1 MHPFKQLLRQPLRTI
16 AALIILTASA
26 AFMCLSWGVYRSGL
40 ATAKAVDDGFTTLMV
55 YDEEYLTNNTTTT
68 EINHY
73 DSATG
78 EFIPTEWEVSLLS
91 AFESDGT
98 FDSISAALPQSDA
111 LRDIMIS
118 RYTNAYIDGYLP
130 LIPSLDGGD
139 AYGYFDSP
147 YKSAVLVFKAT
158 DMKVEPAIRM
168 EGFYRLS
175 LEGDI
180 IARPAFSDRFTKID
194 KIRLAWNSADEK
206 ELEELKTDYEI
217 GKTYIVSLPD
227 NYCDIDRKA
236 KWAIINMYI
245 GYSHGA
251 PTGATVDNVDWSKL
265 EIGSKKKTTAGVLN
279 GQAGAT
285 MECYGHTYGI
295 SDEYLDGLGYCGSDM
310 MFSFPR
316 ENDDSND
323 LFANHY
329 GSIAEVTGT
338 LEDFLADPE
347 NKSWVDSI
355 NEINR
360 TLSAVTV
367 YGTDSINS
375 ILLFADK
382 TMYMS
387 DGEEFSAEDYEQGN
401 NVCIVSETA
410 AYKNGWKLGDK
421 ITLNYYRGLSTSI
434 NSVVNPAPG
443 QYSLRND
450 LGISGEYVIKGIYRH
465 TNQFSEKP
473 GDISPNA
480 IFVPNKS
487 FDKLG
492 IRQPID
498 ENSEDRYA
506 ANMESWQSDL
516 DLESM
521 VIKNGRI
528 DDMKAFI
535 EQQGWNLNWFKFY
548 DGGYSEVKATV
559 EGIKDSADD
568 QLLASSL
575 TCLAAFI
582 IYIALFVMRQRKNV
596 GVMLSLG
603 SGKKKAA
610 GFMIAVSTIPAAIAT
625 VLGAIIGCA
634 MLKGSVAKVVS
645 EASQQLDTAF
655 SGASATGHAALE
667 NTAVLPSAAIIAAVA
682 LLAVYVAA
690 FVIVS
695 LITAGKNPRSLIRK

>member
-1 MHPFKQLLRQPLRTI
+1 MHPFKQLLRQPLRTA

-55 YDEEYLTNNTTTT
+55 YDEEYLTNNKTTA
-68 EINHY
+68 EINYY

-78 EFIPTEWEVSLLS
+78 EYIPTEWEKPLLS
-91 AFESDGT
+91 AFEDDGT

-118 RYTNAYIDGYLP
+118 RYTNAYINGYLP

-147 YKSAVLVFKAT
+147 YNSAVLVFKAT
-158 DMKVEPAIRM
+158 DMKVEPHIRM

-180 IARPAFSDRFTKID
+180 IARPAFSDRFAKID
-194 KIRLAWNSADEK
+194 KIRLTSNGTDEK
-206 ELEELKTDYEI
+206 ELEEIKTDYEI
-217 GKTYIVSLPD
+217 GKTYIVSLSD
-227 NYCDIDRKA
+227 NYCDIDRRA
-236 KWAIINMYI
+236 KQEIIYMYI
-245 GYSHGA
+245 STSHGA

-265 EIGSKKKTTAGVLN
+265 EIGSDKKPTKRVVGEQVD
-279 GQAGAT
+279 AT
-285 MECYGHTYGI
+285 IECYGQVYGI
-295 SDEYLDGLGYCGSDM
+295 SGKYLDGLGYCGSDG
-310 MFSFPR
+310 FRFPR
-316 ENDDSND
+316 GDDDSND
-323 LFANHY
+323 LFANY
-329 GSIAEVTGT
+329 YDSIAEVTGT

-347 NKSWVDSI
+347 NKSWVDFI

-360 TLSAVTV
+360 SLSAATV
-367 YGTDSINS
+367 YGTDNINS

-382 TMYMS
+382 TMYLS

-401 NVCIVSETA
+401 SVCIVSETA
-410 AYKNGWKLGDK
+410 AYKNGWKLGDR

-443 QYSLRND
+443 QYSLRDD

-480 IFVPNKS
+480 IFVPNKN

-498 ENSEDRYA
+498 ENSEDRFA
-506 ANMESWQSDL
+506 ATMESWQSAL
-516 DLESM
+516 DIESM

-535 EQQGWNLNWFKFY
+535 EQQGWDLNWFKFY

-667 NTAVLPSAAIIAAVA
+667 NTAVLPSAAVIAAVA
-682 LLAVYVAA
+682 LLVVYVAA
-690 FVIVS
+690 FAIVS
-695 LITAGKNPRSLIRK
+695 LITAGKNPRLLIRK

>member
-55 YDEEYLTNNTTTT
+55 YDEEYLTNNKITT
-68 EINHY
+68 EAYSY

-78 EFIPTEWEVSLLS
+78 EYIPTEWEVSLLS

-98 FDSISAALPQSDA
+98 FDAISSILPQSDS
-111 LRDIMIS
+111 LRAVYTH
-118 RYTNAYIDGYLP
+118 RFTNAYIPDY
-130 LIPSLDGGD
+130 IPAIASIDNSYAVSILDC
-139 AYGYFDSP
+139 P
-147 YKSAVLVFKAT
+147 YNSAVLVFRVT
-158 DMKVEPAIRM
+158 DVV
-168 EGFYRLS
+168 
-175 LEGDI
+175 LEENPSISGIYCLTLLGDI
-180 IARPAFSDRFTKID
+180 IAKPAVNEQYTSLDR
-194 KIRLAWNSADEK
+194 IRLSVQKA
-206 ELEELKTDYEI
+206 DYELLESI
-217 GKTYIVSLPD
+217 KSDYEVGKTYITALKNSFTDLDRSVKKSIVNSYVSF
-227 NYCDIDRKA
+227 R
-236 KWAIINMYI
+236 
-245 GYSHGA
+245 HGA
-251 PTGATVDNVDWSKL
+251 ATGVTVEDIDWSKL
-265 EIGSKKKTTAGVLN
+265 EFGSRKKPTVFIVGETIGGTLEYAGDIF
-279 GQAGAT
+279 
-285 MECYGHTYGI
+285 GI
-295 SDEYLDGLGYCGSDM
+295 SKEYENMIGYCGDTV
-310 MFSFPR
+310 FQFPYTQT
-316 ENDDSND
+316 
-323 LFANHY
+323 FAN
-329 GSIAEVTGT
+329 GSTMLSDFHNIAEVPGT
-338 LEDFLADPE
+338 LDEFLADPD
-347 NKSWVDSI
+347 NQLWVDYI
-355 NEINR
+355 NNFN
-360 TLSAVTV
+360 TMSHVSCV
-367 YGTDSINS
+367 YGTDNLNS
-375 ILLFADK
+375 LLLFADK
-382 TMYMS
+382 TIYLS

-401 NVCIVSETA
+401 KVCIVSETA

-421 ITLNYYRGLSTSI
+421 ITLNYYDGVQINYQNFTKALPGEYTSE
-434 NSVVNPAPG
+434 
-443 QYSLRND
+443 ND
-450 LGISGEYVIKGIYRH
+450 SGISCEYEIKGIYRH
-465 TNQFSEKP
+465 TNSFSGAP
-473 GDISPNA
+473 SDITPNTV
-480 IFVPNKS
+480 FVPNKS
-487 FDKLG
+487 FDNLG
-492 IRQPID
+492 IRQDSAPAD
-498 ENSEDRYA
+498 ESGFA
-506 ANMESWQSDL
+506 LPTQSDM
-516 DLESM
+516 DFESM

>member
-1 MHPFKQLLRQPLRTI
+1 MHPFKQLLRQPLRTA

-55 YDEEYLTNNTTTT
+55 YDEEYLTNNKTTA
-68 EINHY
+68 EINYY

-78 EFIPTEWEVSLLS
+78 EYIPTEWEKPLLS
-91 AFESDGT
+91 AFEDGGT

-118 RYTNAYIDGYLP
+118 RYTNAYINGYLP

-147 YKSAVLVFKAT
+147 YNSAVLVFKAT
-158 DMKVEPAIRM
+158 DMKVEPHIRM

-180 IARPAFSDRFTKID
+180 IARPAFSDRFAKID
-194 KIRLAWNSADEK
+194 KIRLTSNGTDEK
-206 ELEELKTDYEI
+206 ELEEIKTDYEI
-217 GKTYIVSLPD
+217 GKTYIVSLSD
-227 NYCDIDRKA
+227 NYCDIDRRA
-236 KWAIINMYI
+236 KQEIIYMYI
-245 GYSHGA
+245 STSHGA

-265 EIGSKKKTTAGVLN
+265 EIGSDKKPTKRVVGEQVD
-279 GQAGAT
+279 AT
-285 MECYGHTYGI
+285 IECYGQVYGI
-295 SDEYLDGLGYCGSDM
+295 SGKYLDGLGYCGSDG
-310 MFSFPR
+310 FRFPR
-316 ENDDSND
+316 GDDDSND
-323 LFANHY
+323 LFANY
-329 GSIAEVTGT
+329 YDSIAEVTGT

-347 NKSWVDSI
+347 NKSWVDFI

-360 TLSAVTV
+360 SLSAATV
-367 YGTDSINS
+367 YGTDNINS

-382 TMYMS
+382 TMYLS

-401 NVCIVSETA
+401 SVCIVSETA
-410 AYKNGWKLGDK
+410 AYKNGWKLGDR

-443 QYSLRND
+443 QYSLRDD

-480 IFVPNKS
+480 IFVPNKN

-498 ENSEDRYA
+498 ENSEDRFA
-506 ANMESWQSDL
+506 ATMESWQSAL
-516 DLESM
+516 DIESM

-535 EQQGWNLNWFKFY
+535 EQQGWDLNWFKFY

-667 NTAVLPSAAIIAAVA
+667 NTAVLPSAAVIAAVA
-682 LLAVYVAA
+682 LLVVYVAA
-690 FVIVS
+690 FAIVS
-695 LITAGKNPRSLIRK
+695 LITAGKNPRLLIRK

>member
-1 MHPFKQLLRQPLRTI
+1 MHPFKQLLRQPLRTA

-55 YDEEYLTNNTTTT
+55 YDEEYLTNNKTTA
-68 EINHY
+68 EINYY

-78 EFIPTEWEVSLLS
+78 EYIPTEWEKPLLS
-91 AFESDGT
+91 AFEDDGT

-118 RYTNAYIDGYLP
+118 RYTNAYINGYLP

-147 YKSAVLVFKAT
+147 YNSAVLVFKAT
-158 DMKVEPAIRM
+158 DMKVEPHIRM

-180 IARPAFSDRFTKID
+180 IARPAFSDRFAKID
-194 KIRLAWNSADEK
+194 KIRLTSNGTDEK
-206 ELEELKTDYEI
+206 ELEEIKTDYEI
-217 GKTYIVSLPD
+217 GKTYIVSLSD
-227 NYCDIDRKA
+227 NYCDIDRRA
-236 KWAIINMYI
+236 KQEIIYMYI
-245 GYSHGA
+245 STSHGA

-265 EIGSKKKTTAGVLN
+265 EIGSDKKPTKRVVGEQVD
-279 GQAGAT
+279 AT
-285 MECYGHTYGI
+285 IECYGQVYGI
-295 SDEYLDGLGYCGSDM
+295 SGKYLDGLGYCGSDG
-310 MFSFPR
+310 FRFPR
-316 ENDDSND
+316 GDDDSND
-323 LFANHY
+323 LFANY
-329 GSIAEVTGT
+329 YDSIAEVTGT

-347 NKSWVDSI
+347 NKSWVDFI

-360 TLSAVTV
+360 SLSAATV
-367 YGTDSINS
+367 YGTDNINS

-382 TMYMS
+382 TMYLS
-387 DGEEFSAEDYEQGN
+387 DGGEFSAEDYEQGN
-401 NVCIVSETA
+401 SVCIVSETA
-410 AYKNGWKLGDK
+410 AYKNGWKLGDR

-443 QYSLRND
+443 QYSLRDD

-480 IFVPNKS
+480 IFVPNKN

-498 ENSEDRYA
+498 ENSEDRFA
-506 ANMESWQSDL
+506 ATMESWQSAL
-516 DLESM
+516 DIESM

-535 EQQGWNLNWFKFY
+535 EQQGWDLNWFKFY

-667 NTAVLPSAAIIAAVA
+667 NTAVLPSAAVIAAVA
-682 LLAVYVAA
+682 LLVVYVAA
-690 FVIVS
+690 FAIVS
-695 LITAGKNPRSLIRK
+695 LITAGKNPRLLIRK

>member
-1 MHPFKQLLRQPLRTI
+1 MHPFKQLLRQPLRTA

-55 YDEEYLTNNTTTT
+55 YDEEYLTNNKTTA
-68 EINHY
+68 EINYY

-78 EFIPTEWEVSLLS
+78 EYIPTEWEKPLLS
-91 AFESDGT
+91 AFEDDGT

-118 RYTNAYIDGYLP
+118 RYTNAYINGYLP

-147 YKSAVLVFKAT
+147 YNSAVLVFKAT
-158 DMKVEPAIRM
+158 DMKVEPHIRM

-180 IARPAFSDRFTKID
+180 IARPAFSDRFAKID
-194 KIRLAWNSADEK
+194 KIRLTSNGTDEK
-206 ELEELKTDYEI
+206 ELEEIKTDYEI
-217 GKTYIVSLPD
+217 GKTYIVSLSD
-227 NYCDIDRKA
+227 NYCDIDRRA
-236 KWAIINMYI
+236 KQEIIYMYI
-245 GYSHGA
+245 STSHGA

-265 EIGSKKKTTAGVLN
+265 EIGSDKKPTKRVVGEQVD
-279 GQAGAT
+279 AT
-285 MECYGHTYGI
+285 IECYGQVYGI
-295 SDEYLDGLGYCGSDM
+295 SGKYLDGLGYCGSDG
-310 MFSFPR
+310 FRFPR
-316 ENDDSND
+316 GDDDSND
-323 LFANHY
+323 LFANY
-329 GSIAEVTGT
+329 YDSIAEVTGT

-347 NKSWVDSI
+347 NKSWVDFI

-360 TLSAVTV
+360 SLSAATV
-367 YGTDSINS
+367 YGTDNINS

-382 TMYMS
+382 TMYLS

-401 NVCIVSETA
+401 SVCIVSETA
-410 AYKNGWKLGDK
+410 AYKNGWKLGDR

-443 QYSLRND
+443 QYSLRDD

-480 IFVPNKS
+480 IFVPNKN

-498 ENSEDRYA
+498 ENSEDRFA
-506 ANMESWQSDL
+506 ATMESWQSAL
-516 DLESM
+516 DIESM

-535 EQQGWNLNWFKFY
+535 EQQGWA
-548 DGGYSEVKATV
+548 SELVQV
-559 EGIKDSADD
+559 
-568 QLLASSL
+568 LRRRL
-575 TCLAAFI
+575 
-582 IYIALFVMRQRKNV
+582 QR
-596 GVMLSLG
+596 G
-603 SGKKKAA
+603 
-610 GFMIAVSTIPAAIAT
+610 
-625 VLGAIIGCA
+625 
-634 MLKGSVAKVVS
+634 
-645 EASQQLDTAF
+645 
-655 SGASATGHAALE
+655 
-667 NTAVLPSAAIIAAVA
+667 
-682 LLAVYVAA
+682 
-690 FVIVS
+690 
-695 LITAGKNPRSLIRK
+695 

>member
-1 MHPFKQLLRQPLRTI
+1 
-16 AALIILTASA
+16 
-26 AFMCLSWGVYRSGL
+26 
-40 ATAKAVDDGFTTLMV
+40 
-55 YDEEYLTNNTTTT
+55 
-68 EINHY
+68 
-73 DSATG
+73 
-78 EFIPTEWEVSLLS
+78 
-91 AFESDGT
+91 
-98 FDSISAALPQSDA
+98 
-111 LRDIMIS
+111 MIS
-118 RYTNAYIDGYLP
+118 RYANAYINGYLP

-147 YKSAVLVFKAT
+147 YNSAVLVFKAT
-158 DMKVEPAIRM
+158 DIKVEPHIQM

-194 KIRLAWNSADEK
+194 KIRLTCNGADEK
-206 ELEELKTDYEI
+206 ELEEIKTDYEI
-217 GKTYIVSLPD
+217 GKTYIVSLSD
-227 NYCDIDRKA
+227 NYCDIDRRA
-236 KWAIINMYI
+236 KQEIIYMYI
-245 GYSHGA
+245 STSHGA

-265 EIGSKKKTTAGVLN
+265 EIGSDKKPTKRVVGEQVD
-279 GQAGAT
+279 AT
-285 MECYGHTYGI
+285 IECYGQVYGI
-295 SDEYLDGLGYCGSDM
+295 SGKYLDGLGYCGSDG
-310 MFSFPR
+310 FRFPR
-316 ENDDSND
+316 GDDDSND
-323 LFANHY
+323 LFANYY

-360 TLSAVTV
+360 SLSAATV
-367 YGTDSINS
+367 YGTDNINS

-382 TMYMS
+382 TMYLS
-387 DGEEFSAEDYEQGN
+387 DGGEFSAEDYEQGN
-401 NVCIVSETA
+401 SVCIVSETA
-410 AYKNGWKLGDK
+410 AYKNGWKLGDR

-443 QYSLRND
+443 QYSLRDD

-480 IFVPNKS
+480 IFVPNKN

-498 ENSEDRYA
+498 ENSEDRFA
-506 ANMESWQSDL
+506 ATMESWQSAL
-516 DLESM
+516 DIESM

-535 EQQGWNLNWFKFY
+535 EQQGWDLNWFKFY

-667 NTAVLPSAAIIAAVA
+667 NTAVLPSAAVIAAVA
-682 LLAVYVAA
+682 LLVVYVAA
-690 FVIVS
+690 FAIVS
-695 LITAGKNPRSLIRK
+695 LITAGKNPRLLIRK